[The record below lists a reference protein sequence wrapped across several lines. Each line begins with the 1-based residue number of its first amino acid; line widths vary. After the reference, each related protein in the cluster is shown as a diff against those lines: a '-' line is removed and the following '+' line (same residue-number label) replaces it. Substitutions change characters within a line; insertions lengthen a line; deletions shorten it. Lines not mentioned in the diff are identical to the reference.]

1 MKQRPDS
8 PAVLGLI
15 GLAALL
21 VAGWVILTA
30 LGKDVP
36 PELWIALSTVVGVV
50 GGWIGK
56 TLTSEPATADLAPP
70 TVDDFTPPEVVEVP
84 VVGAGPGVNDRA
96 ERERISDFLK
106 SK

>member
-56 TLTSEPATADLAPP
+56 TLTSEPAPP
-70 TVDDFTPPEVVEVP
+70 TVDDFTPPEAVVLEEAPPQQV
-84 VVGAGPGVNDRA
+84 GPGVNDRA
-96 ERERISDFLK
+96 ERGRISDFLK